1 MLFRSL
7 GERGVTLSGGQRQ
20 RTAIARA
27 IIKDAPVMVFDDA
40 LSAVDTQ
47 TEAAILEGL
56 EEVHRG
62 RTTIIVAHRV
72 SALKQCDRIYVL
84 EAGRVVEQGT
94 HEELVALGGWYADID
109 RRQQLEADLEAA

>member
-1 MLFRSL
+1 MNQEMIAALREL
-7 GERGVTLSGGQRQ
+7 EREKG
-20 RTAIARA
+20 IA
-27 IIKDAPVMVFDDA
+27 FE
-40 LSAVDTQ
+40 T
-47 TEAAILEGL
+47 ILEGL